1 MELLA
6 DLVKDVVF
14 IDMSSMGGL
23 TTLLDLSITTLAL
36 STSLIL
42 FLVSSMAPMSV
53 NSMSSL
59 FWPGAIIVHMHLQ
72 HSKFEKTSALVFSI
86 FAPRLRYSHFLIF
99 GRVPCWHGREK
110 MKNGLISAPKQKLEK
125 LKAIYFLRLSK
136 IKKSKCP
143 LFFQF
148 LIHSG
153 VGTPI
158 GPQSSSLHF

>member
-59 FWPGAIIVHMHLQ
+59 F
-72 HSKFEKTSALVFSI
+72 
-86 FAPRLRYSHFLIF
+86 
-99 GRVPCWHGREK
+99 
-110 MKNGLISAPKQKLEK
+110 
-125 LKAIYFLRLSK
+125 
-136 IKKSKCP
+136 
-143 LFFQF
+143 
-148 LIHSG
+148 
-153 VGTPI
+153 
-158 GPQSSSLHF
+158 